1 MSADREAPVIRL
13 SDHAPPAFL
22 IDQVTLTFTLDPA
35 ATRVRARIGF
45 RSNPER
51 AADGPH
57 DLRLDGRGL
66 IPVSAMI
73 DGVPVPE
80 NALSHD
86 DEGLSVA
93 AAHVPGRDFVWTC
106 ETVIAPESNTAL
118 EGLYMSNGMYCT
130 QCEAEG
136 FRKITYYPDR
146 PDVMAVFTVR
156 VEGDA
161 PVLLSNGNLTGSGD
175 GWAEWHDPHP
185 KPSYLFAL
193 VAGDLVAVEDRFRTI
208 SGRDVLLQIHNTT
221 ISTAEGAAQALR
233 ELRRGARVRIYFE
246 RNRAIGSRDFYIRR

>member
-1 MSADREAPVIRL
+1 MSVDGEARAIRL
-13 SDHAPPAFL
+13 RDYAPPPFL
-22 IDQVTLTFTLDPA
+22 IDRVDLTFRLDPA
-35 ATRVRARIGF
+35 ETRVRARIGF
-45 RSNPER
+45 RPNPER

-66 IPVSAMI
+66 TPVTAEI
-73 DGVPVPE
+73 DGVAVPE
-80 NALSHD
+80 NALTLD
-86 DEGLSVA
+86 AEGLSVA
-93 AAHVPGRDFVWTC
+93 AAHVPDAEFVWTC
-106 ETVIAPESNTAL
+106 DTVVAPDGNTAL
-118 EGLYMSNGMYCT
+118 EGLYMSKGMYCT

-156 VEGDA
+156 IEGDA

-193 VAGDLVAVEDRFRTI
+193 VAGDLVAVEDRFRTM
-208 SGRDVLLQIHNTT
+208 SGRDVLLQIWVR
-221 ISTAEGAAQALR
+221 AGDEDRCDYAMDALKR
-233 ELRRGARVRIYFE
+233 SMRWDEEV
-246 RNRAIGSRDFYIRR
+246 